1 MLESKSLYFRKRFQL
16 IFIHNTRPTYISLE
30 NMDKLYHI
38 YEKEDVDIRAVFT
51 THFRPIKEFHVPH
64 RFLDRR
70 KLLVHS
76 SLETVSQQ
84 PYSLLLNGNQVVFAD
99 HILGFI
105 QLNKILERKLH
116 PDSRDRVQL
125 SSEDLRSRLLA
136 NLNQKELSLMDI
148 HTKDN
153 RPLES
158 VISADTDEIH
168 IIHATCGGVN

>member
-1 MLESKSLYFRKRFQL
+1 MRISNRSMYRFRPLLFL
-16 IFIHNTRPTYISLE
+16 IFPL
-30 NMDKLYHI
+30 
-38 YEKEDVDIRAVFT
+38 
-51 THFRPIKEFHVPH
+51 
-64 RFLDRR
+64 
-70 KLLVHS
+70 
-76 SLETVSQQ
+76 TVMV
-84 PYSLLLNGNQVVFAD
+84 LLNGNQVVFAD